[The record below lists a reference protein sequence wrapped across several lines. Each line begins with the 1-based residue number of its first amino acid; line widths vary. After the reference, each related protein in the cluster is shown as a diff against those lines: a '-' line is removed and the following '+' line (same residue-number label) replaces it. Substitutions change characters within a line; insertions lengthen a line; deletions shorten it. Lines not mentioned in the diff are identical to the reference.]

1 MPVCVKESI
10 FFHDDS
16 CEGGSYAEA
25 IAVKLNGRR
34 PDIFPG
40 KLAEVFVGSCVA
52 VDFARDCDGEA
63 SHLREKGIVCIL
75 LLTQDIH

>member
-1 MPVCVKESI
+1 MKESI
-10 FFHDDS
+10 LFHDDF

-25 IAVKLNGRR
+25 IAIKLNGRR

-40 KLAEVFVGSCVA
+40 KLAEVLMGSCVA

-63 SHLREKGIVCIL
+63 SHLCEKGIVCTL
-75 LLTQDIH
+75 LLT